1 MKYINNFFNELGII
15 FSYVVMLF
23 MAYYFEWEPFGIF
36 VYYLIEIT
44 VLLLVY
50 VLLRLREVSKN
61 TKINKKAQPI
71 ANILI
76 GIIPLLLIQYLIVGF
91 ISVAI
96 DPNES
101 FIEKNLLMTKEVLFA
116 FCSLTFVY
124 LLKAIQMI
132 KIKDRLLIF
141 QNNFLFKVIA
151 LSMTNFL
158 GFVLVIGFEM
168 TSLLTVLTIMT
179 AIRIGLE
186 IYLGKTEKLM

>member
-158 GFVLVIGFEM
+158 GLILVIGFEM

-179 AIRIGLE
+179 AIRIGLV

>member
-1 MKYINNFFNELGII
+1 
-15 FSYVVMLF
+15 MLF